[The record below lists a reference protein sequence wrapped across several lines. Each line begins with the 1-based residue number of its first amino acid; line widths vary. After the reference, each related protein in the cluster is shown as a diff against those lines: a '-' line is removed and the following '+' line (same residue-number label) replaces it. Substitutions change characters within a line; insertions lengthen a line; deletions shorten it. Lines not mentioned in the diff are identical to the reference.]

1 MKLKIFTFLII
12 AIFGAASQAQEIE
25 WMSMNEALDAQKEN
39 PKSIFMDAYTS
50 WCGPCKMLDS
60 NTFSNKDLAQYVN
73 KHFYA
78 VKFNAEGPEEI
89 EYKDRVFKNPKY
101 DAERSGRN
109 STHEFASAM
118 RISGY
123 PTMVFFD
130 QKGEMIAPV
139 VGYRT
144 PEQLEIF
151 LKLFAGDEYKKF
163 TSQEDFTEYRENFK
177 GEFTN

>member
-1 MKLKIFTFLII
+1 MKLKIFAFLFILM
-12 AIFGAASQAQEIE
+12 AGVMQAQEIK
-25 WMSMNEALDAQKEN
+25 WMSMNEALEAQKEN
-39 PKSIFMDAYTS
+39 PKAIFMDAYTS
-50 WCGPCKMLDS
+50 WCGPCKMLDK
-60 NTFSNKDLAQYVN
+60 NTFTNKDLVEYVN
-73 KHFYA
+73 ENFYA

-89 EYKDRVFKNPKY
+89 KYKDKIFKNPKY
-101 DAERSGRN
+101 DADRRGRN
-109 STHEFASAM
+109 GTHEFASAM

-130 QKGEMIAPV
+130 EKGEMIAPV

-163 TSQEDFTEYRENFK
+163 TSQEDFTEYRENFV